1 MNFDESIN
9 KLLHEAYFSSPHEKA
24 TGIKRHVG
32 IQEDEGSEFSQTKE
46 RKNDVIELSAMVASE
61 LMNDAMQSTDGASMP
76 KKGEL
81 VDAVIT
87 ILHNYAQKNTMAGDE
102 FTLDDWK
109 NYLTRISELTS
120 EKAPVSAERV
130 RNVLQQAMLTLKAK
144 LGGPS
149 IRQSAE
155 QEPYENPEGD
165 EYRAASDKLKDFR
178 KGV

>member
-1 MNFDESIN
+1 MKFDESVNNI
-9 KLLHEAYFSSPHEKA
+9 LHEAYFSSPHEKA
-24 TGIKRHVG
+24 TGIKRQVNVQHE
-32 IQEDEGSEFSQTKE
+32 EDDSSEFSQTKN
-46 RKNDVIELSAMVASE
+46 RKNDVIELASMVAGE
-61 LMNDAMQSTDGASMP
+61 LMNDAMQQGTMP

-109 NYLTRISELTS
+109 NYLTRIGQIAG
-120 EKAPVSAERV
+120 KAPVSAERV
-130 RNVLQQAMLTLKAK
+130 RNVLQQAMLQMKAK

-155 QEPYENPEGD
+155 KEPFEDPK
-165 EYRAASDKLKDFR
+165 SDKYI
-178 KGV
+178 GN